1 MVFFV
6 KLNNDIAPLECTSDT
21 AERIKAFSDSDKVD
35 IFNKYF
41 SSASDVDDTYQ
52 KLSQLNNKHYFSF
65 SNIIIDEQEI
75 KDILSLLP
83 VYNAKDPDAICHM
96 AC

>member
-1 MVFFV
+1 MH
-6 KLNNDIAPLECTSDT
+6 LWYSGA
-21 AERIKAFSDSDKVD
+21 IKAFSDSDKVD

-41 SSASDVDDTYQ
+41 SSASDVDDTSQ

-65 SNIIIDEQEI
+65 SNIIIDEQKI

-83 VYNAKDPDAICHM
+83 VYNAIDPDADQKHIRPFQNNFNTVH
-96 AC
+96 